1 MRSGKFLN
9 LQKREMMI
17 SVSVSHVPYPCDGS
31 KLEERKAG
39 KVCSEEITSLGCNL
53 EASKLPLG
61 DSRGTVAHF
70 SILTCLS
77 HLRRSGPAME
87 RHR

>member
-1 MRSGKFLN
+1 
-9 LQKREMMI
+9 MMT

-31 KLEERKAG
+31 KLEEKTAG
-39 KVCSEEITSLGCNL
+39 KVHSEEITRLGGNAQ
-53 EASKLPLG
+53 ASKLPLG

-77 HLRRSGPAME
+77 HPGRASNGEAQVG
-87 RHR
+87 

>member
-1 MRSGKFLN
+1 
-9 LQKREMMI
+9 MMT

-31 KLEERKAG
+31 KLEEKAA
-39 KVCSEEITSLGCNL
+39 KVCSEEITSLGCSL

-61 DSRGTVAHF
+61 DRGTVAHF

-77 HLRRSGPAME
+77 HLGRSGPAME